1 MRPPN
6 HLVLVGIA
14 NYTRPVRD
22 RAITFRIVEDD
33 VALSQLG
40 DKRVARVF
48 ITDLIELRR
57 VEITAEIIAIG
68 GLKGSSGDTWLP

>member
-1 MRPPN
+1 
-6 HLVLVGIA
+6 
-14 NYTRPVRD
+14 
-22 RAITFRIVEDD
+22 VEDD